1 MIPSQVPSYFNKD
14 IDFNLSEEDSLIP
27 NNDFDFTVIF
37 SDAVPAIPANA
48 VLKDIPPLKICH
60 NFNYNLNAESNQHC
74 EEFYK
79 IENNQMVEQNYNQN
93 FDNNLNFYKG
103 LLENAV
109 EELEKDKFFE
119 DNLFNNIYEVDE
131 SYEEFKK
138 GIKTNNNLN
147 KMLDDDNDDFAIN
160 SMEKEEII
168 IYGKDVN
175 DSFIVEQFCLEELM
189 NDELSKQSNI
199 FQNKKEENDQ
209 NIMSTPCNENDYEKA
224 KKLIKEYIKKLE
236 GETPNEN
243 SNNNDLEN
251 TKKSYSKNM
260 KEPYKN
266 HKKIK
271 SSDLS
276 KKKKNVDR
284 IRKEMNNFIIKKMI
298 FYIAKKNKSFGTDGP
313 QNLSNSSTK
322 DSLSSNNASNTHFK
336 CQINLSSDISNTKK
350 RDKIYN
356 ITKIFK
362 DEFKLNKSDI
372 IRNNFEEKQNCE
384 YSFLIPSSNINK
396 NQINN
401 LSDNNIENISVEKDE
416 SKDEDSFL
424 NLKRNRIKDKI
435 KNNMRTL
442 GDFEKN
448 IYREF
453 RNYLIENE
461 YNLKNKES
469 LDNEFWALIHTKDI
483 KKSNVKFEGNNIYSY
498 SHELIKYIISKDD
511 IPYIYEDFLK
521 DNNFH
526 QKYISQ
532 NKKRGIYKNNNSYKL
547 YRKNLHKI
555 YCKKYKESEL
565 ELT

>member
-37 SDAVPAIPANA
+37 SDAVPAIFANA

-199 FQNKKEENDQ
+199 FQNKK
-209 NIMSTPCNENDYEKA
+209 
-224 KKLIKEYIKKLE
+224 
-236 GETPNEN
+236 
-243 SNNNDLEN
+243 
-251 TKKSYSKNM
+251 
-260 KEPYKN
+260 
-266 HKKIK
+266 
-271 SSDLS
+271 
-276 KKKKNVDR
+276 
-284 IRKEMNNFIIKKMI
+284 
-298 FYIAKKNKSFGTDGP
+298 
-313 QNLSNSSTK
+313 
-322 DSLSSNNASNTHFK
+322 
-336 CQINLSSDISNTKK
+336 
-350 RDKIYN
+350 
-356 ITKIFK
+356 
-362 DEFKLNKSDI
+362 
-372 IRNNFEEKQNCE
+372 
-384 YSFLIPSSNINK
+384 
-396 NQINN
+396 
-401 LSDNNIENISVEKDE
+401 
-416 SKDEDSFL
+416 
-424 NLKRNRIKDKI
+424 
-435 KNNMRTL
+435 
-442 GDFEKN
+442 
-448 IYREF
+448 
-453 RNYLIENE
+453 
-461 YNLKNKES
+461 
-469 LDNEFWALIHTKDI
+469 
-483 KKSNVKFEGNNIYSY
+483 
-498 SHELIKYIISKDD
+498 
-511 IPYIYEDFLK
+511 
-521 DNNFH
+521 
-526 QKYISQ
+526 
-532 NKKRGIYKNNNSYKL
+532 
-547 YRKNLHKI
+547 
-555 YCKKYKESEL
+555 
-565 ELT
+565 